1 MKTKKQIHQGLAGRS
16 SQWLGACNIAIC
28 FLAAGQSMAQN
39 VWSGANSANWNNAG
53 NWSLGLPVDNQ
64 ALTFNGTPP
73 QTVVGPPD
81 VATVNNDLTGL
92 TTGNLL
98 FGNGGP
104 NATAP
109 NNSSVRYTLTGNS
122 IFLNGN
128 INNNASIQAG
138 GGVGLITITDIID
151 LNISLKANSTWTL
164 SNNGA
169 GATGVQHGLVV
180 NGLISET
187 GGSFGIQKNNS
198 GALTLANVGNSFTG
212 PLTVTNGNTTV
223 TGRLDV
229 SGQAS
234 SIGAGSVVNLSGGI
248 LAFNHSA
255 APASPWTFNRDIN
268 LTAST
273 TLQNT
278 NTAGPF
284 TINGVF
290 NHTGG
295 NKTLLLGGSSAVNLA
310 TIQST
315 LADSI
320 TPGVLTISKGDTG
333 TWGLSGPNTFTGQVQ
348 INNGSL
354 IVQTVGDSGS
364 SSIGVG
370 MAGLRLGNA
379 ASTGGLVISGSGGTT
394 ARQVQIGNSTGTGG
408 AGIGSNGSSV
418 VTFSAPNFN
427 NQIDYTSGTIAS
439 NRTLFLNGTSTATN
453 EITGAIRDN
462 LVTLPATG
470 TANVGLTKQD
480 AGRWILAGANLYTG
494 TTTVSG
500 GVLQLNNA
508 AALPAGGFLNLAG
521 GVLGL
526 GAGDFTRALGT
537 AGGEVSIGGNGGFAA
552 YGNNRIVNIGG
563 SGAVV
568 NWNGTAPSI
577 SGNTLVLGSSTAT
590 HTVTF
595 ENPLA
600 VSGGRFL
607 QTNNGAASVDG
618 MITGNITGTGFVSK
632 TGAGTLQLNGTGN
645 AWTVGT
651 FIDSGT
657 LRLGAAGVLPDS
669 LGLTV
674 KRAGNAGN
682 TDGKLDLA
690 GNDET
695 IGNLTLGSPSGEGN
709 ALSAGQNP
717 AVVSSGSAATLTIPG
732 NLIYDAGN
740 AGFLNGQAT
749 ISANIVRSG
758 NPFITV
764 GDGAAADDLVISGK
778 ISGSFAF
785 LTKDGSGT
793 LVLSGTNDYDPTAA
807 TNVNAGTLLIN
818 GNSSAVTDPFNVN
831 GTSILGGNGSVG
843 GNVNVGATGNLSP
856 GATGA
861 VGTFSILGNLD
872 MSGQA
877 GGTGKLVYSLD
888 TIAAS
893 DKVAV
898 TGTLN
903 IGTDVLNFSDF
914 TFSDLPGLQNGTYKL
929 ITSSGLTGGS
939 SLDPTLGSLTGTIG
953 ASSAQGTLQLTGGD
967 LELVVTGAPSSDPFE
982 DWAGLG
988 VNFEDDAN
996 NDGVENGLAWLL
1008 GASGPNVSAL
1018 GKLPTVTQTAG
1029 SLKLTFDMLPAAARD
1044 GAQLF
1049 IEHSSNLGIS
1059 DPWSAGVLVPDA
1071 TGGSAPVTFVVS
1083 DSDLVDPENPLDVEA
1098 TISSTEAAAGK
1109 LFGRVRAER

>member
-1 MKTKKQIHQGLAGRS
+1 MKIQHKSNRFLTALS
-16 SQWLGACNIAIC
+16 SKWLGVCSVSFC
-28 FLAAGQSMAQN
+28 FLTAGQSMAQN
-39 VWSGANSANWNNAG
+39 VWSGADSANWNDAG

-92 TTGNLL
+92 TAGNIL

-104 NATAP
+104 AAASP
-109 NNSSVRYTLTGNS
+109 NNSSVRYTLTGNP

-128 INNNASIQAG
+128 ISNNASIQASATS
-138 GGVGLITITDIID
+138 LITITDIID
-151 LNISLKANSTWTL
+151 LDISLKANSTWTL

-169 GATGVQHGLVV
+169 GNTGVQHGLIV
-180 NGLISET
+180 NGLISEN

-198 GALTLANVGNSFTG
+198 GALTLANAGNSFTG

-223 TGRLDV
+223 TGRLDI

-234 SIGAGSVVNLSGGI
+234 SIGAGSVVNLSGGV
-248 LAFNHSA
+248 LAFSHSA
-255 APASPWTFNRDIN
+255 APTSPWTFNRDIN
-268 LTAST
+268 LTAGT
-273 TLQNT
+273 TLQNS
-278 NTAGPF
+278 NSAGPF
-284 TINGVF
+284 TINGNF
-290 NHTGG
+290 THTGG
-295 NKTLLLGGSSAVNLA
+295 NKTLVLGGGSVTNLA
-310 TIQST
+310 TIQSILT
-315 LADSI
+315 DSA
-320 TPGVLTISKGDTG
+320 TPGTLTISKGDTG
-333 TWGLSGPNTFTGQVQ
+333 TWGLSGQNTFTGQIQV
-348 INNGSL
+348 NNGSL
-354 IVQTVGDSGS
+354 AVATVGDSGG
-364 SSIGVG
+364 SSIGNGTVG
-370 MAGLRLGNA
+370 IRLGNGG
-379 ASTGGLVISGSGGTT
+379 STGVLTIVGSGGTT
-394 ARQVQIGNSTGTGG
+394 ARQVQIGNGTGTGG
-408 AGIGSNGSSV
+408 ANIKNNGSGTV
-418 VTFSAPNFN
+418 VFNTANFN
-427 NQIDYTSGTIAS
+427 NQIDYNSGTIAS
-439 NRTLFLNGTSTATN
+439 NRTLFLGGSSTAVN

-462 LVTLPATG
+462 LITSPATG
-470 TANVGLTKQD
+470 SANVGLTKED

-500 GVLQLNNA
+500 GVLQLSSA
-508 AALPAGGFLNLAG
+508 AALPAGGVLNLGG

-526 GAGDFTRALGT
+526 GTGDFTRALGT
-537 AGGEVSIGGNGGFAA
+537 TGGQVSIGVNGGFAA
-552 YGNNRIVNIGG
+552 YGADRSVNIGG
-563 SGAVV
+563 AGATV
-568 NWNGTAPSI
+568 NWNATAPTI
-577 SGNTLVLGSSTAT
+577 SGNTIVLGSSTAT

-595 ENPLA
+595 VNPLNA
-600 VSGGRFL
+600 GTGLRFI
-607 QTNNGAASVDG
+607 QANDGAAAVDG
-618 MITGNITGTGFVSK
+618 IIAGNITNTGNSISK

-645 AWTVGT
+645 AWGGT
-651 FIDSGT
+651 FIDGGT
-657 LRLGAAGVLPDS
+657 LRLGAAGVLPDAT
-669 LGLTV
+669 GLVV

-793 LVLSGTNDYDPTAA
+793 LVLSGANDYVPTAS
-807 TNVNAGTLLIN
+807 TNVNAGTLVIN
-818 GNSSAVTDPFNVN
+818 GNSSAVTKPFNVN
-831 GTSILGGNGSVG
+831 GTSTLGGNGSVG

-903 IGTDVLNFSDF
+903 LGIDVLNFSDF
-914 TFSDLPGLQNGTYKL
+914 TFTDLPGLQNGTYKL

-939 SLDPTLGSLTGTIG
+939 TLDPTLGALTGTIG
-953 ASSAQGTLQLTGGD
+953 AGPAQGTLQLNGGD

-982 DWAGLG
+982 DWAGAG
-988 VNFEDDAN
+988 VNFDDDAN
-996 NDGVENGLAWLL
+996 NDGVKNGLAWLL
-1008 GASGPNVSAL
+1008 GAQDKNVNAL
-1018 GKLPTVTQTAG
+1018 GKLPVVTQTGG
-1029 SLKLTFDMLPAAARD
+1029 SLKLTFDMLPAASRD

-1049 IEHSSNLGIS
+1049 VEHSSNLGIS
-1059 DPWSAGVLVPDA
+1059 DPWTGALVLDA
-1071 TGGSAPVTFVVS
+1071 NGGSAPVTFIVS

-1098 TISSTEAAAGK
+1098 TISSTEAASGK